1 MAELGEYRGP
11 ILVPKGKEYSNC
23 LDVVFFIEMYL
34 EECSDV
40 GVKPTLSGLALAIG
54 RRREE
59 IVAWTMKDSWGAI
72 VTSYRDW
79 VQRGYEEHLFG
90 NSQVSGAIFA
100 LKNMGASSFSDSKNI
115 QIDGNLT
122 VSAIAGELTKAIEEC
137 VIDAEY
143 VEVQSDCVALPG
155 TDTATQSQNV
165 MQCEQLPTDSVV

>member
-1 MAELGEYRGP
+1 M
-11 ILVPKGKEYSNC
+11 
-23 LDVVFFIEMYL
+23 FFIEMYL
-34 EECSDV
+34 EECMDI
-40 GVKPTLSGLALAIG
+40 GVKPTLSGLALALG
-54 RRREE
+54 KKRDEL
-59 IVAWTMKDSWGAI
+59 TSMSLKDRWGDI
-72 VTSYRDW
+72 VTSYREW
-79 VQRGYEEHLFG
+79 IQRGYEEHLFG

-155 TDTATQSQNV
+155 TDTAQQSQNV
-165 MQCEQLPTDSVV
+165 MQHEQLPTDSGV